1 MQINLET
8 TILLIRY
15 LLAFALTLQTIEFLL
30 IRKSFNDNGIW
41 QSSILKSDFEVFP
54 RFIRTLLD
62 YLLSYDKFINIIYLR
77 LLLSFLLLNISSPI
91 IYGSLII
98 IALLISLRWRGT
110 FNGGSDYMTLIVL
123 IAMFIASLSN
133 NPKFQNAA
141 VYYLCFQVASSYFL
155 AGLVKVKNR
164 DWRTGKAL
172 KAFLKNTIYKDNLVT
187 NFLISSPILLRVC
200 SFITIAWELSFPMAF
215 VNLNFAI
222 IYLSIGFLFHLANAY
237 LLGLNRFLFIWVA
250 TYPAVLYISYK

>member
-1 MQINLET
+1 MQLNLET
-8 TILLIRY
+8 TVMFIRY
-15 LLAFALTLQTIEFLL
+15 LLAFALTLQSIEFLL
-30 IRKSFNDNGIW
+30 IRRTFSNTGIW

-54 RFIRTLLD
+54 KFISTLLE
-62 YLLSYDKFINIIYLR
+62 YLLSYNKFIYIICLR
-77 LLLSFLLLNISSPI
+77 LLLSILLFSIASPI
-91 IYGSLII
+91 IYGLLII

-123 IAMFIASLSN
+123 IAMFIASLSS

-155 AGLVKVKNR
+155 AGLVKIKNR

-172 KAFLKNTIYKDNLVT
+172 KAFLQNTIYLDNSVSK
-187 NFLISSPILLRVC
+187 FLIGSNKLLRL
-200 SFITIAWELSFPMAF
+200 FAIITIAWELSFPLAF

-222 IYLSIGFLFHLANAY
+222 VYLSIGFLFHLANAY

-250 TYPAVLYISYK
+250 TYPAVFYIAYK